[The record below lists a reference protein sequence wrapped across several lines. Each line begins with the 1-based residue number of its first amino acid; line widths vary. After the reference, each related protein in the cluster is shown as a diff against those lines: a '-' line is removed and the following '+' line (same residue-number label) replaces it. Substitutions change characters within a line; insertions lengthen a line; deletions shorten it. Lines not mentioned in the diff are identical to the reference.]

1 MKMKKLV
8 IITKNFNSWSRPGPR
23 WRQARG
29 RAPPPTT
36 APASLSPRSAEIQP
50 TSQTEG
56 SLFVSV
62 FIIKEPPKQPCNV
75 VFHHE
80 YVGLLHYWLDLPR
93 PVTLIHQ
100 KVHGLR
106 RVLGVKKAPKL
117 LAPSLRYELLKV
129 ASKYVTLPLTLWIL
143 ETSLISQV

>member
-1 MKMKKLV
+1 MKKLV
-8 IITKNFNSWSRPGPR
+8 IIIKNLTHGHVRVHGEGKPEGGLLHLQQLQQVYLHVQQRS
-23 WRQARG
+23 
-29 RAPPPTT
+29 
-36 APASLSPRSAEIQP
+36 SLH
-50 TSQTEG
+50 
-56 SLFVSV
+56 LKLKVVFLSV
-62 FIIKEPPKQPCNV
+62 FCPIHLSFIIKEPPKQPCIV

-129 ASKYVTLPLTLWIL
+129 ASKYVTLPLTL
-143 ETSLISQV
+143 